1 MKHIYTYIP
10 VTYDQ
15 KYSDEIL
22 KEDKNRNYHF
32 IILVFNLVDSVQ
44 CIIMETTKKFQH
56 PNSYTF

>member
-1 MKHIYTYIP
+1 MKHIYIP

-22 KEDKNRNYHF
+22 KEDNNRNYHF

-44 CIIMETTKKFQH
+44 CIMETTKKFQH